1 MRETHIIRMLEE
13 KPIGGLSEGEIA
25 NAESHVARCSECK
38 RAYDAARISAALIL
52 ARASEATEV
61 GPFFQTRV
69 MAALRERHL
78 SPEVPAL
85 VRMWRAAGTLASTMT
100 ALLVILVTLTVLD
113 SRMQSPPVTPSQ
125 NIYSPEYVVF
135 EQGDLDDD
143 NLAYDELIATM
154 YEPEDENGQ

>member
-13 KPIGGLSEGEIA
+13 KPISGLSEVEIA
-25 NAESHVARCSECK
+25 MAKAHIGNCAECK
-38 RAYDAARISAALIL
+38 RAYDAARISSALIL
-52 ARASEATEV
+52 ARASEATEA
-61 GPFFQTRV
+61 GPFFKTRV

-78 SPEVPAL
+78 SPEVPAF
-85 VRMWRAAGTLASTMT
+85 VRMWRAAGTLASALA
-100 ALLVILVTLTVLD
+100 ALLVILVGLTIFE
-113 SRMQSPPVTPSQ
+113 SRTPSAAVALSQ

-143 NLAYDELIATM
+143 KLAYDELIATM

>member
-13 KPIGGLSEGEIA
+13 KPISSLSEGEMA
-25 NAESHVARCSECK
+25 NAESHIAQCSECK
-38 RAYDAARISAALIL
+38 RAYDAARVSSALIL
-52 ARASEATEV
+52 ARASVATEV
-61 GPFFQTRV
+61 GPFFKTRV

-85 VRMWRAAGTLASTMT
+85 VRMWRAAGTLASTMA
-100 ALLVILVTLTVLD
+100 ALLVILVALTVFD
-113 SRMQSPPVTPSQ
+113 SRMQSPAVALSQ

-143 NLAYDELIATM
+143 DLAYDEVVATM
-154 YEPEDENGQ
+154 YELEDADGQ

>member
-1 MRETHIIRMLEE
+1 MLEE

-25 NAESHVARCSECK
+25 NAESHIAQCSECK
-38 RAYDAARISAALIL
+38 RAYDAARISTSLIL

-61 GPFFQTRV
+61 GPFFKTRV
-69 MAALRERHL
+69 MAALRDL

-85 VRMWRAAGTLASTMT
+85 VRMWRAAGTLASTMA
-100 ALLVILVTLTVLD
+100 ALLVILVALTVFD
-113 SRMQSPPVTPSQ
+113 SRMQSPAVTPSQ

-143 NLAYDELIATM
+143 TLAYDELIATM